1 MLFEQQSFCSA
12 SKESDTNFKRVRYFI
27 KLDKKVGVGFHCMLS
42 DVEMVLFTKRLFI
55 WIFMQKSMTNLED
68 ANILWDNLFKP

>member
-55 WIFMQKSMTNLED
+55 
-68 ANILWDNLFKP
+68 